1 MKTLSYGDE
10 IENAEVGTSNL
21 ELLISDDKLSAN
33 SVNRILQNLYED
45 NEYNYTLIQNLIKN
59 IYGREDGVLPN
70 VLEEFKEVRILESG
84 TGKSYFRVPF
94 GGINIMQPHY
104 KDNGLSHGL
113 SYSGEEGTDEK
124 KIVNSEFIDDG
135 FDTYTIF
142 NKPKLGLAK
151 RQIAD
156 YINLDIADLDNNIKI
171 YAKKFD
177 NPYQVGNSLIYR
189 VADSSQGR
197 AEIEAFGKDGGRNVL
212 DQSVEDSET
221 PFSNTLDKLKY
232 PFVGYYASITENTI
246 GAIDSEIYKAN
257 TESSNFPNLKKDTT
271 WIIVFKEKFNA
282 LTDAENYPITISF
295 KEMIKDG
302 NNVSYRDV
310 DSYLPAISTF
320 IDASDSGSEE
330 EQINTIVSDINVSYK
345 DYYYAEKLN
354 VEIGEN
360 EAAVSYPALSITSKI
375 NYIDLTDKVRITLD
389 GSDPIDDNSGTALDG
404 YYHSSSFI
412 KHFIKTEKAKYQ
424 NYYYDSIS
432 LLTGIFSKYSSYV
445 VNEGLSK
452 KEFSLEETIEV
463 PQPNNLALGTEYQYY
478 IYLNMDLDEKYDT
491 GAARKNKNVST
502 SKMFGAVL
510 CNSVGEKFEN
520 TDIYKYVIKKDLRS
534 KPIALFKVF
543 VKFRENDSGTTGI
556 EIVRQELLKPLL
568 DPNKIN
574 TRGADLNKLT
584 VDTNTEIKNQFYYS
598 DKGINKYT
606 VSNRSDVNVIDKDG
620 NKLEEKAPI
629 DWLATPEMHA
639 NANANIESAEETRA
653 IKACVS
659 NNRTNFSNVIDENT
673 KEAINVGVDDVIETF
688 APYIYNHSQDGYT
701 KEVIANT
708 YGKRIKLLED
718 RKLRIEQQ
726 QDSNS
731 YNDLNLFEI
740 TSNGLLFKRHEGAEI
755 INEVPSYKV
764 KNYLELK
771 NVGNN
776 ITTSEMK
783 ARDTGIL
790 LSTDVYKSNETELG
804 ENVKPDDKNNYFKLY
819 VNDNKTWIKGVSG
832 KLEIAANKV
841 QNTNADIILENEP
854 IHYYDF
860 EAVYANELP
869 SGGVSGEDN
878 NDKIIVNTINNGKGS
893 KYLRLLG
900 NFVIG
905 NKTNSNESKIVN
917 DTPYVAIFNTD
928 TFLKGKLNVTALN
941 DINNSS
947 NFSSFTIEKD
957 KMFSSNY
964 NDFWLNG
971 NYKAEKG
978 ETEGRYS
985 FRIRNNEGFEFKKIK
1000 AGSNNNNA
1008 SSESST
1014 LRLNDNEVMFTY
1026 KDTSVSSGKNH
1037 YFRLWKNNAQ
1047 LYLTDKFINDF
1058 SVFTDDDG
1066 RKYNRVTFS
1075 IDSGKT
1081 GGALILQ
1088 RKEKNDLD
1096 DTKML
1101 ANFDTSVIDSNS
1113 VYIGGIPYNYQ
1124 DEDFENKYSK
1134 KDGDLYVSGKTT
1146 LGIKNVNG
1154 TSGETA
1160 DEKKNVLLVYGK
1172 TIIGDDEISS
1182 GYNEYGIALDKK
1194 GKPLDYKLFV
1204 GGITTLRG
1212 NLTVTEGTE
1221 IHGVLVAESNVTLH
1235 DDLEV
1240 TEKTTLE
1247 KTLNVKA
1254 PVYFNCKKNTNGE
1267 LVVSAGTETVVGKN
1281 VYLND
1286 DLVVSNQT
1294 TINNKTFIY
1303 GITRL
1308 NYDKTTGAQ
1317 TAGTETTV
1325 KGKVEIKDT
1334 LQVTANVTVGTKDAP
1349 RNLDIYGNAIFNKNF
1364 DANSSTAKNYI
1375 TVVDNTVYVKGQLS
1389 NLGTTTI
1396 NGILNIGFSASDA
1409 APTSYYTAINKNQ
1422 ITVRG
1427 KDENDETKING
1438 GAITCSYVQTNSSR
1452 TKKKNI
1458 VHSERDAVKAIN
1470 NIEIVDFFYKNDKD
1484 EKNQKVGFIAEDTDS
1499 IFSTNK
1505 KDCMDHSN
1513 CIGMLLKAIQE
1524 LSAEIEELKKNR

>member
-59 IYGREDGVLPN
+59 IYGREDGILPN
-70 VLEEFKEVRILESG
+70 VLEEFKEIRILESG

-113 SYSGEEGTDEK
+113 SYSGEEGSDEK

-232 PFVGYYASITENTI
+232 PFVGYYVSITENTV

-271 WIIVFKEKFNA
+271 WVIVFKEKFHTV
-282 LTDAENYPITISF
+282 TDAENYPISISF
-295 KEMIKDG
+295 KEMIKNGD
-302 NNVSYRDV
+302 NVSYRDV
-310 DSYLPAISTF
+310 SSYLPAISTF
-320 IDASDSGSEE
+320 IDASDTGNQED
-330 EQINTIVSDINVSYK
+330 QINTIVSDINVSYK
-345 DYYYAEKLN
+345 DYYYAEKIN
-354 VEIGEN
+354 VEIGD
-360 EAAVSYPALSITSKI
+360 ADATVSYPALSITSKI
-375 NYIDLTDKVRITLD
+375 NYIDLTDKVRVSLD
-389 GSDPIDDNSGTALDG
+389 GSNPIDGDGAFKG
-404 YYHSSSFI
+404 YYYNNSFI
-412 KHFIKTEKAKYQ
+412 NHFIKTEKAKYQ

-445 VNEGLSK
+445 VNENLSK

-463 PQPNNLALGTEYQYY
+463 PQPGTLELGKEYQYY

-491 GAARKNKNVST
+491 GSARQNKNVST

-510 CNSVGEKFEN
+510 CDNINEKFTN

-534 KPIALFKVF
+534 KPIALFRVF
-543 VKFRENDSGTTGI
+543 VKFRKNDSGTTGI
-556 EIVRQELLKPLL
+556 EITRQELLKPLL

-574 TRGADLNKLT
+574 TRRADLNKLI
-584 VDTNTEIKNQFYYS
+584 VDTNTKIQNQFYYS
-598 DKGINKYT
+598 DKGVNNYR
-606 VSNRSDVNVIDKDG
+606 VSDRSDVNVIDENG
-620 NKLEEKAPI
+620 NALEEKAPI
-629 DWLATPEMHA
+629 DWIANPEMHKNS
-639 NANANIESAEETRA
+639 NAGIKNGTEETRA

-659 NNRTNFSNVIDENT
+659 EDRISFSDVKDDNTN
-673 KEAINVGVDDVIETF
+673 EAIAVGIDDVIETF
-688 APYIYNHSQDGYT
+688 APYIYNHSQDGLT
-701 KEVIANT
+701 KEVIANV
-708 YGKRIKLLED
+708 YGKRIKLLKD

-726 QDSNS
+726 QSSGN

-740 TSNGLLFKRHEGAEI
+740 TDNGLLFKRHEGTETI
-755 INEVPSYKV
+755 DGTTSYKV

-771 NVGNN
+771 N
-776 ITTSEMK
+776 TSENVVTSEIK

-790 LSTDVYKSNETELG
+790 FSTDVYKSDEGELDENE
-804 ENVKPDDKNNYFKLY
+804 KPVDKNNYFKLY
-819 VNDNKTWIKGVSG
+819 ANDNKTWIKGVSG

-841 QNTNADIILENEP
+841 FKDKADIVLENEP

-860 EAVYANELP
+860 SAIYANEL
-869 SGGVSGEDN
+869 STGGVSGDDN
-878 NDKIIVNTINNGKGS
+878 NDKTPIDTKDNGKGS

-900 NFVIG
+900 NFIIG
-905 NKTNSNESKIVN
+905 DKTENESKIIN
-917 DTPYVAIFNTD
+917 NTPYVAIFNTD

-941 DINNSS
+941 DVDNVS

-957 KMFSSNY
+957 KIFSSNY

-971 NYKAEKG
+971 NYKAEKNT
-978 ETEGRYS
+978 TEGRYS
-985 FRIRNNEGFEFKKIK
+985 LRIRNNEGFEFKKIK

-1008 SSESST
+1008 ANEAST
-1014 LRLNDNEVMFTY
+1014 LRLNDNEVIFTY
-1026 KDTSVSSGKNH
+1026 KDTSVFNGKNH
-1037 YFRLWKNNAQ
+1037 YFRLWKDNAQ

-1058 SVFTDDDG
+1058 SVFTDEDG

-1075 IDSGKT
+1075 IDSGTT
-1081 GGALILQ
+1081 GGAFILQ
-1088 RKEKNDLD
+1088 RKEIGGLSN
-1096 DTKML
+1096 TKML
-1101 ANFDTSVIDSNS
+1101 ANFDMSVVDSDS
-1113 VYIGGIPYNYQ
+1113 VYIGGMPLNYQ
-1124 DEDFENKYSK
+1124 NEDFVNKYSQK
-1134 KDGDLYVSGKTT
+1134 KGDLFVSGKTT
-1146 LGIKNVNG
+1146 LGIKNV
-1154 TSGETA
+1154 SKDGETA
-1160 DEKKNVLLVYGK
+1160 SELKNTLQVYGK
-1172 TIIGDDEISS
+1172 TIIGGEKVSS
-1182 GYNEYGIALDKK
+1182 GYNEEGIAIDKNRN
-1194 GKPLDYKLFV
+1194 PLKYKLFV
-1204 GGITTLRG
+1204 GGIATLRG
-1212 NLTVTEGTE
+1212 NLTVTDATE
-1221 IHGVLVAESNVTLH
+1221 IHGELIAESNVTLH

-1240 TEKTTLE
+1240 TGVTALE
-1247 KTLNVKA
+1247 STLNVKS
-1254 PVYFNCKKNTNGE
+1254 PTYFNCKKDSNGDFII
-1267 LVVSAGTETVVGKN
+1267 SPGTETVAGKN

-1294 TINNKTFIY
+1294 AISNSTYVY
-1303 GITRL
+1303 GITRF
-1308 NYDKTTGAQ
+1308 NYDKTTGEQ
-1317 TAGTETTV
+1317 TPNTSTTV
-1325 KGKVEIKDT
+1325 KGLVDIKDA
-1334 LQVTANVTVGTKDAP
+1334 LYVTADATVGTTQAP
-1349 RNLDIYGNAIFNKNF
+1349 RELKIYGNAIFNSEFSTN
-1364 DANSSTAKNYI
+1364 NSYI
-1375 TVVDNTVYVKGQLS
+1375 TTVDKNVYIKGQLS
-1389 NLGTTTI
+1389 NIGTTTV
-1396 NGILNIGFSASDA
+1396 NGVLNIGLSAGESI
-1409 APTSYYTAINKNQ
+1409 TKNYTAINKDQ
-1422 ITVRG
+1422 ITVTG
-1427 KDENDETKING
+1427 NDANDVTKIKG

-1470 NIEIVDFFYKNDKD
+1470 DIEIVDFFYKNDKD

-1513 CIGMLLKAIQE
+1513 CIGMLLKAVQE